1 MEESRIFE
9 ILGYVKVSSNRT
21 QTLKALGTAIKMPSE
36 IAREI
41 NTSTSQVSAALA
53 DLKGQGLV
61 VCLNEE
67 VRKGRLYKS
76 TDLGLEIIKLLK

>member
-21 QTLKALGTAIKMPSE
+21 KTLKNLGTTIKMPSE

-41 NTSTSQVSAALA
+41 DTSTSQVSAALA

-76 TDLGLEIIKLLK
+76 TELGLEIIKLLK